1 MAGRLSRDVARADHH
16 GKDEFVRARF
26 IAQGFDVADGDGDL
40 FAGED
45 VRDRLREN
53 VRTLLIEQGGDVA
66 GVPGVL
72 VDGARFFAALDHA
85 AHSAVAYLDGHVVD
99 SSILRERESVDGFDV
114 LGGRVGENLRDG
126 DAGEKAADAGA
137 HVGVLERAGAQDF
150 AVLADDAKGAGRG
163 AGGFSRRC
171 GENSR
176 LRAGDGENKNR
187 HENREHGETGAPG
200 IAFHTNL
207 RDVMTWNL
215 VDELAL
221 PVGMGFY
228 VQACAGLATFRGAAV
243 GQSKKRR
250 PVQRSARHAMTEAN
264 RIVTLHAR
272 ITGT

>member
-137 HVGVLERAGAQDF
+137 SVGVLQRAGALDF
-150 AVLADDAKGAGRG
+150 AVLADNRERAGSCARSFSGRG
-163 AGGFSRRC
+163 EHA
-171 GENSR
+171 R
-176 LRAGDGENKNR
+176 LRGDDQEQQESKEN
-187 HENREHGETGAPG
+187 
-200 IAFHTNL
+200 
-207 RDVMTWNL
+207 
-215 VDELAL
+215 
-221 PVGMGFY
+221 
-228 VQACAGLATFRGAAV
+228 
-243 GQSKKRR
+243 
-250 PVQRSARHAMTEAN
+250 
-264 RIVTLHAR
+264 
-272 ITGT
+272 